1 MILVDKNIKNRVN
14 KGELICSGYKDA
26 NVNSISYDLTIGE
39 FIDENKSSI
48 EIEPGRFI
56 IIKTLEEL
64 NIPDDITGRIG
75 EKNSLLRLGLK
86 VDGPQYQ
93 PGHRTYGFLRVQ
105 NISNNTIKLSRGMKI
120 AQIYFEE
127 LKEIPEVS
135 YNKQDNASFNNE
147 NNYRYLGKHSKEL
160 NMLIK
165 RGDHD

>member
-64 NIPDDITGRIG
+64 NITDDITGRIG
-75 EKNSLLRLGLK
+75 EKNSLLR
-86 VDGPQYQ
+86 
-93 PGHRTYGFLRVQ
+93 
-105 NISNNTIKLSRGMKI
+105 
-120 AQIYFEE
+120 
-127 LKEIPEVS
+127 
-135 YNKQDNASFNNE
+135 
-147 NNYRYLGKHSKEL
+147 
-160 NMLIK
+160 
-165 RGDHD
+165 

>member
-1 MILVDKNIKNRVN
+1 
-14 KGELICSGYKDA
+14 
-26 NVNSISYDLTIGE
+26 
-39 FIDENKSSI
+39 
-48 EIEPGRFI
+48 
-56 IIKTLEEL
+56 
-64 NIPDDITGRIG
+64 
-75 EKNSLLRLGLK
+75 
-86 VDGPQYQ
+86 
-93 PGHRTYGFLRVQ
+93 
-105 NISNNTIKLSRGMKI
+105 MKI

>member
-14 KGELICSGYKDA
+14 KGELICSGYKDG

-160 NMLIK
+160 SMLIK